1 MKKML
6 LTSCFFFFSFL
17 FVSATIHQ
25 VSVSN
30 YQFSPQT
37 LPNVLVG
44 DTIDWIWQNGAHTTT
59 STTIPAGAAAW
70 DEPMNGT
77 STTYRYIVAVAGTY
91 NYLCTPHASDML
103 GSFVATNA
111 LPVIL
116 TDFKA
121 VGNEKHSILNWIT
134 ASEEQTNYFSV
145 RRSIDGVT
153 YSEIGRVPAAGNS
166 QSQRV
171 YSFTDKSVPAGN
183 KYLYYVVVIVDKDGK
198 TQHSPVRL
206 VVNGKATSKLIVS
219 LSPNPI
225 HRPGHLML
233 TFNADEEGAMDAVLL
248 NMEGKSML
256 QVSLT
261 AVKGINNGHIHLG
274 EIAPGTYN
282 LVFYMKGIR
291 ETHKVIVQ

>member
-1 MKKML
+1 MKKTL
-6 LTSCFFFFSFL
+6 LTSCFFFFCFL
-17 FVSATIHQ
+17 FANATIHQ
-25 VSVSN
+25 VSVLN
-30 YQFSPQT
+30 FQFSPRT

-59 STTIPAGAAAW
+59 STTIPGGAAAW
-70 DEPMNGT
+70 DEPMNST

-91 NYLCTPHASDML
+91 NYVCTPHAPDMS
-103 GSFVATNA
+103 GSFVATDA

-116 TDFKA
+116 TDFNA
-121 VGNEKHSILNWIT
+121 IGNDKQSILNWVT
-134 ASEEQTNYFSV
+134 ASEEQTDYFSV
-145 RRSIDGVT
+145 RRSIDGAT

-166 QSQRV
+166 QTQRV
-171 YSFTDKSVPAGN
+171 YSFIDKNLPGN

-198 TQHSPVRL
+198 TQYSPVRL
-206 VVNGKATSKLIVS
+206 VVNGKATSKLILS

-233 TFNADEEGAMDAVLL
+233 TFNADAEGAMDAVLL

-256 QVSLT
+256 QVSLS

-291 ETHKVIVQ
+291 ETHTVIVQ